1 MSQIM
6 PFENARNPVTQA
18 NVDEALP
25 SSAAWDSYP
34 LSAHTRY
41 A

>member
-1 MSQIM
+1 M

-18 NVDEALP
+18 NVDEILP
-25 SSAAWDSYP
+25 SATPWDSYQ
-34 LSAHTRY
+34 LSLHTRY